1 MPGAFIRSFKVV
13 LVSWWTRTDPG
24 ILDWGVQ
31 TLVQKGLL
39 NFLGGKF
46 LLTEMTTCFS
56 IFERR
61 SPMAREILLCSRLKQ
76 NPFLPVR
83 KARGSQSQP
92 YCDDGMITLKVLL
105 KSVYTSQKYYLTM
118 TLQRCIHAYVQ
129 YHLLSA
135 NTWFSMTNLLRIEKD
150 NISEYCLSSSYFATV
165 PRGFG
170 FHETLVF
177 SFVYHTVLIKIQ
189 GIVVLSWFLLTTKTS
204 CTAEFKDLRHCPQC
218 RKFK

>member
-1 MPGAFIRSFKVV
+1 
-13 LVSWWTRTDPG
+13 
-24 ILDWGVQ
+24 
-31 TLVQKGLL
+31 
-39 NFLGGKF
+39 
-46 LLTEMTTCFS
+46 MTTCFS

-61 SPMAREILLCSRLKQ
+61 SSMAREILLCSRLKQ

-83 KARGSQSQP
+83 RARRSQSQP
-92 YCDDGMITLKVLL
+92 YYDDGMITLKVLL

-170 FHETLVF
+170 FLETLVF
-177 SFVYHTVLIKIQ
+177 FYRLSYSSDKNPGDCSFVLIF
-189 GIVVLSWFLLTTKTS
+189 VNY
-204 CTAEFKDLRHCPQC
+204 KDLLYC
-218 RKFK
+218 RIQRLETLSYSVENSSSLSFLFRLWGSTALKA

>member
-1 MPGAFIRSFKVV
+1 MPGASIRSFKV

-39 NFLGGKF
+39 NFFLANYFSQRWPHVSQSLNAGRQWRGKYC
-46 LLTEMTTCFS
+46 M
-56 IFERR
+56 
-61 SPMAREILLCSRLKQ
+61 LCSRLKQ

-83 KARGSQSQP
+83 RARGSQSQP
-92 YCDDGMITLKVLL
+92 YYDDGMITLKVLL

-135 NTWFSMTNLLRIEKD
+135 NIWFSMTNLLRIEKD

-170 FHETLVF
+170 FHETLVLF
-177 SFVYHTVLIKIQ
+177 FRLSYSSDKNPGDCSFVLVFVNY
-189 GIVVLSWFLLTTKTS
+189 
-204 CTAEFKDLRHCPQC
+204 KDLLYC
-218 RKFK
+218 RIQRLETLSTV

>member
-1 MPGAFIRSFKVV
+1 MDKDGSR
-13 LVSWWTRTDPG
+13 
-24 ILDWGVQ
+24 
-31 TLVQKGLL
+31 
-39 NFLGGKF
+39 NFGLGGPDFGSERTVELFWGQITSHRDDHMF
-46 LLTEMTTCFS
+46 LNLWT
-56 IFERR
+56 
-61 SPMAREILLCSRLKQ
+61 PVANGGEILLCSRLKQ

-83 KARGSQSQP
+83 RARGSQSQP
-92 YCDDGMITLKVLL
+92 YYDDGMITLKVLL

-170 FHETLVF
+170 FHETLVLF
-177 SFVYHTVLIKIQ
+177 FRLSYSSDKNPGDCSFVLVFVNY
-189 GIVVLSWFLLTTKTS
+189 
-204 CTAEFKDLRHCPQC
+204 KDLLYC
-218 RKFK
+218 RIQRLETLSTV